1 MLPCF
6 IQFQSIEP
14 PIATRGIVT
23 DGAMSQS
30 SGAKLSKKEQGPLPL
45 FAFFAGANGRVVDD
59 RIRLNFACFLE
70 AQKNQEST
78 SGTLKY
84 YQILAQKG

>member
-1 MLPCF
+1 MF
-6 IQFQSIEP
+6 HSVSIYWA

-23 DGAMSQS
+23 DGALSQS

-70 AQKNQEST
+70 AQKTSKNQEST

-84 YQILAQKG
+84 YQILPQKG